1 MSNYALSKKKAL
13 DRIFVFQAVE
23 YGFLTQELLRE
34 CIQEQEQQSTE
45 DNLVPLLTICKE
57 KKYLT
62 PSQVNH
68 LMSKRLDASVA
79 RAFGESL
86 SQKEEP
92 KKQVEPMHHL
102 EFPKET
108 TQQFRAIAREEREV
122 LEQKISEKDRILDR
136 ERKQV
141 EFYRRKLELSEKKLN
156 EFEELKQQELQD
168 KQAVIDV
175 LEVELKKFKVLS
187 LERENKLQKF
197 QNILLEKDDL
207 VQKERQKYK
216 GLFNLL
222 DQQSSE
228 LQTSEEARMKWEAEF
243 ERVNK
248 DLLFQKN
255 KLAREIE
262 DKIVLKQNLQENET
276 RLQELTDE
284 LETHNLHK
292 QNLEI
297 KLKEFATE
305 LENARI
311 NNQNLE
317 TKIEQLN
324 EEAKHQQDLE
334 MQKMA
339 LEQSHLLEELQAKQQ
354 ENKTHTQTFE
364 AFKREKE
371 AYMQEILQSKKQ
383 LEQDKKQLEQ
393 TIKDVHNDKQQ
404 LEQSLRD
411 ANNSKQ
417 QLEQNLKDIN
427 NSKKQLEQNLKDA
440 NNAKKQM
447 EETYNQKRIAQEEE
461 LHQIKTSLESE
472 LSQYKQRSENLEA
485 KLQQFQESLGNNDE
499 LEQEKNKYKNLFEEE
514 MQRKKK
520 IEQEKV
526 DLEFRLKSA
535 EQKMQQLQQV
545 SVDGSDLEP
554 GALLAGSNGERYI
567 IQELIGRGGMGLVYS
582 ALRSS
587 DENFVVVKTL
597 LPEHMGDMKVIIRF
611 VQEARTMLE
620 FKHENLVQGYDIYQ
634 GTTLSYLVMEY
645 LDGNSVEDIL
655 EEQPMIE
662 PLRATEIVLG
672 VARALEYLEQHHL
685 VHRDVKPANIIIT
698 QNGTPKL
705 VDFGIVKMTD
715 RSCSLT
721 TEGIILGTPYYLS
734 PEQTYQ
740 TNVDIRSDIYSLGA
754 TYFHMVVGEVPFPGD
769 NPIDVIQKRLNKT
782 PSPAKIKSDL
792 PKNICAVIE
801 KMMNR
806 NIKKRHENVTELV
819 HELED
824 IVKSLKK

>member
-141 EFYRRKLELSEKKLN
+141 EFYRRKLESSEKKLN

-168 KQAVIDV
+168 KQTVIDV

-440 NNAKKQM
+440 NNAKK
-447 EETYNQKRIAQEEE
+447 T
-461 LHQIKTSLESE
+461 
-472 LSQYKQRSENLEA
+472 
-485 KLQQFQESLGNNDE
+485 
-499 LEQEKNKYKNLFEEE
+499 
-514 MQRKKK
+514 
-520 IEQEKV
+520 
-526 DLEFRLKSA
+526 
-535 EQKMQQLQQV
+535 
-545 SVDGSDLEP
+545 
-554 GALLAGSNGERYI
+554 NG
-567 IQELIGRGGMGLVYS
+567 
-582 ALRSS
+582 
-587 DENFVVVKTL
+587 
-597 LPEHMGDMKVIIRF
+597 
-611 VQEARTMLE
+611 
-620 FKHENLVQGYDIYQ
+620 
-634 GTTLSYLVMEY
+634 
-645 LDGNSVEDIL
+645 
-655 EEQPMIE
+655 
-662 PLRATEIVLG
+662 
-672 VARALEYLEQHHL
+672 
-685 VHRDVKPANIIIT
+685 
-698 QNGTPKL
+698 
-705 VDFGIVKMTD
+705 
-715 RSCSLT
+715 
-721 TEGIILGTPYYLS
+721 
-734 PEQTYQ
+734 
-740 TNVDIRSDIYSLGA
+740 
-754 TYFHMVVGEVPFPGD
+754 
-769 NPIDVIQKRLNKT
+769 
-782 PSPAKIKSDL
+782 
-792 PKNICAVIE
+792 
-801 KMMNR
+801 R
-806 NIKKRHENVTELV
+806 NI
-819 HELED
+819 
-824 IVKSLKK
+824 